1 MVCFILVFLY
11 VIKEASKFVV
21 TFLLFSFFFFFS
33 SPPSIL
39 FFLSCPKNNILQKVI
54 KIFLKL
60 KYHYSQRWNNPSI
73 SFFSSPK
80 SDRCISTVIHFRKK
94 IKAIIC
100 FPLWQRSEKKKPTQ
114 PIPNYSFRFLCS
126 IPLVECETFQGTCIK
141 SIQCVFIA
149 HSFLFDYRTYRR
161 HGSHSVGPKGQN
173 IEPEWFILL
182 PWNLTEFALLAFGLA
197 WNPWPFSHWSF

>member
-1 MVCFILVFLY
+1 MQDYKTLLRLFVARAKIMVCFILVFLY

-100 FPLWQRSEKKKPTQ
+100 FPL
-114 PIPNYSFRFLCS
+114 
-126 IPLVECETFQGTCIK
+126 
-141 SIQCVFIA
+141 
-149 HSFLFDYRTYRR
+149 
-161 HGSHSVGPKGQN
+161 
-173 IEPEWFILL
+173 
-182 PWNLTEFALLAFGLA
+182 
-197 WNPWPFSHWSF
+197 